1 MASADLPPETINPPK
16 FVFPAAGFAH
26 VADKFREADFFLE
39 RLLEC
44 AGHEEEAAYYLSA
57 FASASRSV
65 TFVMQAVMSKFP
77 EFDEWYPAASLPLRE
92 SELARYFVKVRNEV
106 LKRGTMPTS
115 WCGVSGDDG
124 TVSYY
129 SFTTHPG
136 SDLPGPPIDD
146 VHLAAKTYMVELAR
160 LMCRCYR
167 DYDAFVD
174 PRVTF
179 TKRGLAAIGWTVAD
193 LLESMGLS
201 RTWLDIPPTD
211 GGDLL
216 DQQLAL
222 LSRYAGDEVV
232 EDLLIKYGV
241 A

>member
-1 MASADLPPETINPPK
+1 MSDLPPEPSGPPK
-16 FVFPAAGFAH
+16 FEFPAAGFAH

-44 AGHEEEAAYYLSA
+44 EGHEEEAAYYLSA

-77 EFDEWYPAASLPLRE
+77 RFDEWYPAASQPLRD

-106 LKRGTMPTS
+106 LKRGTMPTN
-115 WCGVSGDDG
+115 WGGVSGDDG

-136 SDLPGPPIDD
+136 SDLPGPPIEN

-174 PRVTF
+174 PRVTL
-179 TKRGLAAIGWTVAD
+179 TRRGLATIGWTVAD
-193 LLESMGLS
+193 VLESMGYP
-201 RTWLDIPPTD
+201 RTWLEVAPKD
-211 GGDLL
+211 GEDLL
-216 DQQLAL
+216 EQQLAV
-222 LSRYAGDEVV
+222 LSRYAGDEIV
-232 EDLLIKYGV
+232 EDLLVKYGV